1 MDLTILRN
9 FQRSL
14 CPLTPSHVAAIV
26 VSNIV
31 AAAMLEKLG
40 CSQVVVVVTKWELHV
55 RSLAPSSLLLPRL
68 IENPYNSESQHN
80 YLGYHNTQTMGCI
93 PDPVVDTAFDFVLV
107 TSC

>member
-40 CSQVVVVVTKWELHV
+40 CSQVVVVTKWELHV